1 MDRSLQKRN
10 LWLIFAKRNRNRC
23 KMRSLAFSA
32 ATLVVSNS
40 EGYFGSN
47 KISFFLSHNVTSIL
61 LSRLSVF
68 YFSLVMSFLS
78 FYILSYL
85 RISALSSGRT

>member
-23 KMRSLAFSA
+23 KMRSLAFSVP
-32 ATLVVSNS
+32 TLVNSNS

-47 KISFFLSHNVTSIL
+47 KISFFCCHIT
-61 LSRLSVF
+61 
-68 YFSLVMSFLS
+68 
-78 FYILSYL
+78 
-85 RISALSSGRT
+85 